1 MKILIVEDQERLGQF
16 LERGLKECTYTVS
29 WVRTCK
35 DALDA
40 LAESSYDVIVLDLGL
55 PDGDGVD
62 LLRQWRASGFNEPV
76 LILSARDS
84 VEDRIK
90 GLNVGA
96 DDYLP
101 KPFSFEELLARVR
114 SLVRRQSAVK
124 QVLLEHRG
132 IRIDLLSHT
141 VQVNGQPIDLTSRE
155 YALLEIFMQNVGRI
169 LTRTLISEKIWASHY
184 DVDTNL
190 LDVYMSRLRA
200 KLDTASEKR
209 FFKSGNLH
217 GQTIPDIPGES
228 AYTVDLPG
236 LGELRVREFQLPP
249 FEVTVATPLGPVRD
263 VMIGY
268 RNVFI
273 MLLLAAIVVSSAI
286 GYALS

>member
-1 MKILIVEDQERLGQF
+1 MKVLIVEDEQRLGQF
-16 LERGLKECTYTVS
+16 LERGLKECAYTAA

-40 LAESSYDVIVLDLGL
+40 LAESPYDVIVLDLGL
-55 PDGDGVD
+55 PDGDGLD
-62 LLRQWRASGFNEPV
+62 MLRKWRASGFNEPV

-84 VEDRIK
+84 VEDRVK

-114 SLVRRQSAVK
+114 SLVRRQSTAKQAV
-124 QVLLEHRG
+124 LEHRG

-141 VQVNGQPIDLTSRE
+141 VQLNGQPIDLTSRE
-155 YALLEIFMQNVGRI
+155 FALLEIFMQNTGRI

-190 LDVYMSRLRA
+190 LDVYMSRLRQ
-200 KLDTASEKR
+200 KLEGTSTKPL
-209 FFKSGNLH
+209 FK
-217 GQTIPDIPGES
+217 
-228 AYTVDLPG
+228 TVRG
-236 LGELRVREFQLPP
+236 VGYQL
-249 FEVTVATPLGPVRD
+249 L
-263 VMIGY
+263 
-268 RNVFI
+268 
-273 MLLLAAIVVSSAI
+273 
-286 GYALS
+286 